1 MADKSPAPFYCSNPF
16 YTIKF
21 FVLCHGFL
29 QFSQLMTSGYMKSSI
44 STIERR
50 FGLSSQTSG
59 MVASFHEVGNT
70 MLIIFVSYFGSRV
83 HRPRLIGCGAILVS
97 VAGLVI
103 SVPHFV
109 SPPYEYDQSISGS
122 SSNTTDICLPNRK
135 GPVTDVCTG
144 SQRES
149 NMILIL
155 LLFGQTLLGIGG
167 VPIQPF
173 GISYIDD
180 FASPTNSPLYIGFI
194 FAATALGPA
203 VAFILGSFMLRF
215 YVDIDKV
222 SSAEVHI
229 TNKDPRWVGAWWLGF
244 IFAASTVALASIPYF
259 FFPREMPK
267 EDEAARK
274 NIGDMTKEEVAEKLK
289 DKTPEEEGFTLFQFI
304 KMFPVVLLRNLK
316 NPIFVMV
323 VFAMVNL
330 SAMIAGLSTFL
341 AKFLEQ
347 QFTLSASVANM
358 ILGAVNIPGAMLG
371 IILGG
376 ALMKSCHFSLQQAT
390 LMCIISMAFCALFDV
405 PLLFMGCPTQR
416 IAGLDYSGSSGPWQ
430 LITPCNLKC
439 NCSLSFFN
447 PVCGQDRMEYLSP
460 CFAGCI
466 KININP
472 ITRAVMN
479 YTECNCIIVN
489 GAIGYAAPGHCSSS
503 CAHFLMPFVLIAAIS
518 GFLGSLSHTPA
529 FVLVLRSVKRQDKS
543 FALGLQ
549 FLLLRVLAWLP
560 APVIYGSAIDTTC
573 LLWQYKC
580 KKRAGCRYYNHTAFR
595 KSFVGIQLLFE
606 ICCFLSFC
614 IVYVLLVRKE
624 DEEEGE
630 EEKRGASPKP
640 TS

>member
-1 MADKSPAPFYCSNPF
+1 
-16 YTIKF
+16 
-21 FVLCHGFL
+21 
-29 QFSQLMTSGYMKSSI
+29 MTSGYMKSSI

-59 MVASFHEVGNT
+59 MVASFHEIGNT
-70 MLIIFVSYFGSRV
+70 MLIVFVSYFGSRL
-83 HRPRLIGCGAILVS
+83 HRPRVIGCGAILVS
-97 VAGLVI
+97 VAGFVI
-103 SVPHFV
+103 SLPHFV
-109 SPPYEYDQSISGS
+109 SPPYEYDQSVSGS
-122 SSNTTDICLPNRK
+122 SSNTTDICLPHRK
-135 GPVTDVCTG
+135 GPVTDTCADR
-144 SQRES
+144 QRES
-149 NMILIL
+149 DVVLML

-180 FASPTNSPLYIGFI
+180 YASATNSPLYIGFI

-203 VAFILGSFMLRF
+203 IAFLLGSLMLRF

-244 IFAASTVALASIPYF
+244 IFAASMVAIASIPYF

-274 NIGDMTKEEVAEKLK
+274 SIAEMTKEEVAEQLK
-289 DKTPEEEGFTLFQFI
+289 NKSQEEESFTLLQFV
-304 KMFPVVLLRNLK
+304 KMFPVVLLRNLR
-316 NPIFVMV
+316 NPVFVMV
-323 VFAMVNL
+323 VLAMVNL

-371 IILGG
+371 IIIGG
-376 ALMKSCHFSLQQAT
+376 AIMKSYNFSLRQAT
-390 LMCIISMAFCALFDV
+390 VLCIISMTFCVLFDI
-405 PLLFMGCPTQR
+405 PLLFLGCPTQVV
-416 IAGLDYSGSSGPWQ
+416 AGLDYSGSSGPWQ
-430 LITPCNLKC
+430 LITACNLKC

-447 PVCGQDRMEYLSP
+447 PVCGQDHMEYISP
-460 CFAGCI
+460 CFAACTTV
-466 KININP
+466 NIDP
-472 ITRAVMN
+472 ITKAVVN
-479 YTECNCIIVN
+479 YTECNCILLN
-489 GAIGYAAPGHCSSS
+489 GAIGYAKPGHCSSS
-503 CAHFLMPFVLIAAIS
+503 CSHFLLPFVLIAAIS
-518 GFLGSLSHTPA
+518 GFLASLSHTPA

-543 FALGLQ
+543 FALGIH

-560 APVIYGSAIDTTC
+560 APVVYGSAIDTTC

-580 KKRAGCRYYNHTAFR
+580 KKRAGCRYYNHTTFR
-595 KSFVGIQLLFE
+595 KRFVGIQLLFE
-606 ICCFLSFC
+606 TCCCFSFC
-614 IVYVLLVRKE
+614 IVYLLLVRKE

-630 EEKRGASPKP
+630 EEKRGASPGP
-640 TS
+640 AN